1 VASLAPSEVIIPI
14 ILTLS
19 NINVKI
25 EIITLII
32 ATTNIRR
39 VITKILKSKI
49 EIQLNI
55 FSYLDSIDL
64 TERLLRSID
73 SNSEIE
79 LSMSIILELFLVD
92 ISIIE

>member
-1 VASLAPSEVIIPI
+1 M
-14 ILTLS
+14 
-19 NINVKI
+19 
-25 EIITLII
+25 I
-32 ATTNIRR
+32 ATATIKM

-64 TERLLRSID
+64 TDRLLRSID

-79 LSMSIILELFLVD
+79 LSISIILELFLED
-92 ISIIE
+92 ILII

>member
-1 VASLAPSEVIIPI
+1 M
-14 ILTLS
+14 
-19 NINVKI
+19 
-25 EIITLII
+25 I
-32 ATTNIRR
+32 ATATIKM

-79 LSMSIILELFLVD
+79 LSISMISELFLED
-92 ISIIE
+92 I

>member
-1 VASLAPSEVIIPI
+1 M
-14 ILTLS
+14 
-19 NINVKI
+19 
-25 EIITLII
+25 I
-32 ATTNIRR
+32 ATATIKR

-79 LSMSIILELFLVD
+79 LSMSINIF
-92 ISIIE
+92 